1 MSPTLVGTR
10 LAARGPGRP
19 ELEDDMSDRGST
31 SVDLLTESARDAL
44 TVRRVFGEAYVS
56 GDTTVIPVATLMGGS
71 GMGYG
76 GGAHPDVHAPSADRD
91 VPAPGGTEA
100 EGGGGGF
107 GLRVRPAGVYVVR
120 DGAVQWQPALDVNRL
135 ALGGQIL
142 VAVAVLAWAFR
153 RRR

>member
-1 MSPTLVGTR
+1 MQT
-10 LAARGPGRP
+10 
-19 ELEDDMSDRGST
+19 RGST
-31 SVDLLTESARDAL
+31 SVDLVTESAKDAL

-56 GDTTVIPVATLMGGS
+56 GDTTVIPVAKVMGGS

-76 GGAHPDVHAPSADRD
+76 GGARPDTAEAD
-91 VPAPGGTEA
+91 VGGVEG

-107 GLRVRPAGVYVVR
+107 GVRAKPAGVYVVR
-120 DGAVQWQPALDVNRL
+120 GGDVQWQPALDVNRL

-153 RRR
+153 RR

>member
-1 MSPTLVGTR
+1 
-10 LAARGPGRP
+10 
-19 ELEDDMSDRGST
+19 MSDRGST
-31 SVDLLTESARDAL
+31 SVDLITESARDAL

-56 GDTTVIPVATLMGGS
+56 GDTTVIPVAKVMGGS

-76 GGAHPDVHAPSADRD
+76 GAARPDAQGSPGVQDGGARGAE
-91 VPAPGGTEA
+91 G

-107 GLRVRPAGVYVVR
+107 GVMAKPAGVFVVR
-120 DGAVQWQPALDVNRL
+120 DGSVQWQPALDVNRL
-135 ALGGQIL
+135 AVGGQLL

>member
-1 MSPTLVGTR
+1 MN
-10 LAARGPGRP
+10 
-19 ELEDDMSDRGST
+19 RGST
-31 SVDLLTESARDAL
+31 SVDLVTESARDAL
-44 TVRRVFGEAYVS
+44 TVRRVFGEAYVN
-56 GDTTVIPVATLMGGS
+56 GDTTVIPVATVMGGS

-76 GGAHPDVHAPSADRD
+76 GAARPDAKGSPGAQDGAA
-91 VPAPGGTEA
+91 GGAEG

-107 GLRVRPAGVYVVR
+107 GMVAKPAGVFVVH
-120 DGAVQWQPALDVNRL
+120 DGSVQWQPALDVNRL

>member
-1 MSPTLVGTR
+1 
-10 LAARGPGRP
+10 
-19 ELEDDMSDRGST
+19 MSDRDST
-31 SVDLLTESARDAL
+31 SVDLLIESARDAL

-56 GDTTVIPVATLMGGS
+56 GDTTVIPVAKVMGGS

-76 GGAHPDVHAPSADRD
+76 GAARPDAGDSTGAHDGAARG
-91 VPAPGGTEA
+91 AEG

-107 GLRVRPAGVYVVR
+107 GMLAKPAGVFVVR
-120 DGAVQWQPALDVNRL
+120 DGSVQWQPALDVNRL

>member
-1 MSPTLVGTR
+1 MQN
-10 LAARGPGRP
+10 RGGP
-19 ELEDDMSDRGST
+19 
-31 SVDLLTESARDAL
+31 SVNSVTEAARDAL

-56 GDTTVIPVATLMGGS
+56 GDTTIIPVAKVMGGS

-76 GGAHPDVHAPSADRD
+76 AGGGARP
-91 VPAPGGTEA
+91 GTEGPGTEPPGTA
-100 EGGGGGF
+100 EPGTAQPGATSTGPGVEGEGGGGGF
-107 GLRVRPAGVYVVR
+107 GVRAKPAGVYVVR
-120 DGAVQWQPALDVNRL
+120 EGSVQWQPAIDVNRL

>member
-1 MSPTLVGTR
+1 MN
-10 LAARGPGRP
+10 
-19 ELEDDMSDRGST
+19 RGSA
-31 SVDLLTESARDAL
+31 SADLVTESARDAL

-56 GDTTVIPVATLMGGS
+56 GDTTVIPVAKVMGGS

-76 GGAHPDVHAPSADRD
+76 GAVRPDAMDSPGDQDGAA
-91 VPAPGGTEA
+91 GGGEG

-107 GLRVRPAGVYVVR
+107 GMLAKPAGVFVVH
-120 DGAVQWQPALDVNRL
+120 DGSVQWQPALDVNRL

-142 VAVAVLAWAFR
+142 VVIAVLAWAFR